1 MTYRVGGEGG
11 ELHFLL
17 GGFIEE
23 TIGEQIKG
31 EDVLDLFQQLINHK
45 SVKYLP
51 RKPSF
56 YIGDG
61 RDLAAQYLAHQHL
74 YLLYIHRDGH
84 MHKDGSKMFIVYF
97 YFVQKISIK
106 SINHKDVII

>member
-1 MTYRVGGEGG
+1 M
-11 ELHFLL
+11 
-17 GGFIEE
+17 
-23 TIGEQIKG
+23 
-31 EDVLDLFQQLINHK
+31 DLFQQLINHK

-106 SINHKDVII
+106 SIYHKDVII